1 MLETIIYI
9 VIFWIIART
18 LIELVGFV
26 QSIDPVEQE
35 QDIKDHLRQRNI
47 SIVTVRVEQING
59 WWYGFYHTKAKG
71 EVFIAQGT
79 TFDEAVQNCHDRLQD
94 DKFNLKLEFEKK

>member
-9 VIFWIIART
+9 VIFWIVART

-26 QSIDPVEQE
+26 HSIDPVEKE

-47 SIVTVRVEQING
+47 NVITVRMEEIKG
-59 WWYGFYHTKAKG
+59 WWYGFYHTKGKG
-71 EVFIAQGT
+71 EIFIAQGT
-79 TFDEAVQNCHDRLQD
+79 TFDEAVKNCHDRLQD
-94 DKFNLKLEFEKK
+94 DKFTLKLEFEKK